1 MAFNLK
7 GFAGGL
13 ADAGTSYFED
23 KQDRRK
29 DATTAKR
36 SLMFNATEKIYN
48 DALAVKQ
55 SNDKIKNDDKQYI
68 SKIKSI
74 DPTIS
79 TDNMNKL
86 LSLSTDDRIKAEG
99 EYNYRAGQT
108 QDEITFGDFMSAVE
122 ESTDLD
128 DTTKIDDNL
137 EASMRIAPKPVSAYY
152 DKTGLISDESVN
164 SMFTEISGVLQEVH
178 GFSLSQAKA
187 ITQQGIY
194 SVQHPPIKINW
205 SKAISIE
212 RKAAE
217 DLATAGIYNA
227 AKLEEV
233 GLNIINKQVDLT
245 NTSLSSMRKA
255 FAVGYEAEQ
264 FDEDEKS
271 LGLKV
276 VPAALAPNMPNFER
290 DFRNSPEYKEY
301 AIASISTY
309 IVGME
314 SDPAFNKTN
323 AMTYI
328 NGTFPGMYGGKI
340 ETRKL
345 TEAAFKKIEPNKIY
359 YVDSPSPAGTDED
372 GFIMTGAQLTATR
385 VDSKPKG
392 KDGTGSGGDIT
403 DEVSSTV
410 KTLQEQLAFA
420 EEMDAPEETITRI
433 KEEIKKIN
441 VEEDKEDR
449 DAQFKAKRKSDAAT
463 SAKTFEPDA
472 VTMDAWDKNL
482 DLAIQMGDIG
492 KVQLVID
499 FVEARPDKTYKS
511 NMSLRN
517 RLSRRSKTALAD
529 MTREQNPNEEQSF
542 SKIADSVN
550 SAINGK
556 FITRKLNEDE
566 VKAYIRDLAA
576 LEVPTDPELLI
587 RYNNLKSEL
596 YEML

>member
-7 GFAGGL
+7 GFASGL
-13 ADAGTSYFED
+13 ADAGTSYLED

-48 DALAVKQ
+48 DALEVKK
-55 SNDKIKNDDKQYI
+55 SNDVIKNKDKQYI

-79 TDNMNKL
+79 PDNMNKL
-86 LSLSTDDRIKAEG
+86 LSLSAEDRLKAEG

-108 QDEITFGDFMSAVE
+108 PDQITFGDFMSAVE

-128 DTTKIDDNL
+128 DPSKIDANM
-137 EASMRIAPKPVSAYY
+137 EASMMPAPKPVSAYY

-164 SMFTEISGVLQEVH
+164 NLYTEITSTLQEVH
-178 GFSLSQAKA
+178 GFSVAKA
-187 ITQQGIY
+187 KEITKQGIY

-205 SKAISIE
+205 SKDIALS
-212 RKAAE
+212 KDAM
-217 DLATAGIYNA
+217 DTLARARIYDEAQIANAG
-227 AKLEEV
+227 LSL
-233 GLNIINKQVDLT
+233 LNNQVDLT
-245 NTSLSSMRKA
+245 NQSLDSMRKA
-255 FAVGYEAEQ
+255 FAVGYQAEQ
-264 FDEDEKS
+264 FDDDENS
-271 LGLKV
+271 LGMQV
-276 VPAALAPNMPNFER
+276 VPAALAPNMPSFEA

-301 AIASISTY
+301 ALTSISSY

-314 SDPAFNKTN
+314 TDPKANTKN
-323 AMTYI
+323 AMTYL

-345 TEAAFKKIEPNKIY
+345 TEAAFSKIEPNKIY
-359 YVDSPSPAGTDED
+359 YVDAPSPAGTDED
-372 GFIMTGAQLTATR
+372 GFIMTGAQLKATR
-385 VDSKPKG
+385 VDT
-392 KDGTGSGGDIT
+392 KDAKAAGTNVATGV
-403 DEVSSTV
+403 EVSTKV
-410 KTLQEQLAFA
+410 QELQNDLAFA
-420 EEMDAPEETITRI
+420 IEMKATPAEVAKIESQIEE
-433 KEEIKKIN
+433 IN
-441 VEEDKEDR
+441 VEEDREDR

-482 DLAIQMGDIG
+482 DLAIQMGDID
-492 KVQLVID
+492 KVQLVVD

-517 RLSRRSKTALAD
+517 RLSRRSKIALAD
-529 MTREQNPNEEQSF
+529 MISEQNPTEEQSF
-542 SKIADSVN
+542 SQIADSVN

-556 FITRKLNEDE
+556 FITRKLNKDE
-566 VKAYIRDLAA
+566 VKAYIRDLVA
-576 LEVPTDPELLI
+576 LEAPTDPELLI

>member
-7 GFAGGL
+7 GFASGL
-13 ADAGTSYFED
+13 ADAGTSYLED

-48 DALAVKQ
+48 DALEVKK
-55 SNDKIKNDDKQYI
+55 SNDVIKNKDKQYI

-79 TDNMNKL
+79 PDNMNKL
-86 LSLSTDDRIKAEG
+86 LSLSAEDRLKAEG

-108 QDEITFGDFMSAVE
+108 PDQITFGDFMSAVE

-128 DTTKIDDNL
+128 DPSKIDANM
-137 EASMRIAPKPVSAYY
+137 EASMMPAPKPVSAYY

-164 SMFTEISGVLQEVH
+164 NLYTEITSTLQEVH
-178 GFSLSQAKA
+178 GFSVAKA
-187 ITQQGIY
+187 KEITKQGIY

-205 SKAISIE
+205 SKDIALS
-212 RKAAE
+212 KDAM
-217 DLATAGIYNA
+217 DTLARARIYDEAQIANAG
-227 AKLEEV
+227 LSL
-233 GLNIINKQVDLT
+233 LNNQVDLT
-245 NTSLSSMRKA
+245 NQSLDSMRKA
-255 FAVGYEAEQ
+255 FAVGYQAEQ
-264 FDEDEKS
+264 FDDDENS
-271 LGLKV
+271 LGMQV
-276 VPAALAPNMPNFER
+276 VPAALAPNMPSFEA

-301 AIASISTY
+301 ALTSISSY

-314 SDPAFNKTN
+314 TDPKANTKN
-323 AMTYI
+323 AMTYL

-345 TEAAFKKIEPNKIY
+345 TEAAFSKIEPNKIY
-359 YVDSPSPAGTDED
+359 YVDAPSPAGTDED
-372 GFIMTGAQLTATR
+372 GFIMTGAQLKATR
-385 VDSKPKG
+385 VDTKVSKAA
-392 KDGTGSGGDIT
+392 GTNAATGV
-403 DEVSSTV
+403 EVSTKV
-410 KTLQEQLAFA
+410 QELQNDLAFA
-420 EEMDAPEETITRI
+420 IEMKATPAEVAKIESQIEE
-433 KEEIKKIN
+433 IN
-441 VEEDKEDR
+441 VEEDREDR

-482 DLAIQMGDIG
+482 DLAIQMGDID
-492 KVQLVID
+492 KVQLVVD

-517 RLSRRSKTALAD
+517 RLSRRSKIALAD
-529 MTREQNPNEEQSF
+529 MMSEQNPTEEQSF
-542 SKIADSVN
+542 SQIADSVN

-556 FITRKLNEDE
+556 FITRKLNKDE
-566 VKAYIRDLAA
+566 VKAYIRDLVA
-576 LEVPTDPELLI
+576 LEAPTDPELLI

>member
-7 GFAGGL
+7 GFASGL
-13 ADAGTSYFED
+13 ADAGTSYLED

-48 DALAVKQ
+48 DALEVKK
-55 SNDKIKNDDKQYI
+55 SNDVIKNKDKQYI

-79 TDNMNKL
+79 PDNMNKL
-86 LSLSTDDRIKAEG
+86 LSLSAEDRLKAEG

-108 QDEITFGDFMSAVE
+108 PDQITFGDFMSAVE

-128 DTTKIDDNL
+128 DPSKIDANM
-137 EASMRIAPKPVSAYY
+137 EASMMPAPKPVSAYY

-164 SMFTEISGVLQEVH
+164 NLYTEITSTLQEVH
-178 GFSLSQAKA
+178 GFSVAKA
-187 ITQQGIY
+187 KEITKQGIY

-205 SKAISIE
+205 SKDIALSKDAMDTLARARIYDEAQIANAGLSI
-212 RKAAE
+212 
-217 DLATAGIYNA
+217 
-227 AKLEEV
+227 
-233 GLNIINKQVDLT
+233 LNSQVDLT
-245 NTSLSSMRKA
+245 NQSLDSMRKA
-255 FAVGYEAEQ
+255 FAVGYQAEQ
-264 FDEDEKS
+264 FDEDKNS
-271 LGLKV
+271 LGKQV
-276 VPAALAPNMPNFER
+276 VPAAMAPNMPNFEA

-301 AIASISTY
+301 ALTSISSY
-309 IVGME
+309 IVGIE
-314 SDPAFNKTN
+314 TDPKANTKN

-345 TEAAFKKIEPNKIY
+345 TEAAFSKIEPNKIY
-359 YVDSPSPAGTDED
+359 YVDAPSPAGTDED
-372 GFIMTGAQLTATR
+372 GFIMTGAQLKATR
-385 VDSKPKG
+385 VDT
-392 KDGTGSGGDIT
+392 KDAKAAGTNVATGV
-403 DEVSSTV
+403 EVSTKV
-410 KTLQEQLAFA
+410 QELQNDLAFA
-420 EEMDAPEETITRI
+420 IEMKATPAEVAKIESQIEE
-433 KEEIKKIN
+433 IN
-441 VEEDKEDR
+441 VEEDREDR

-482 DLAIQMGDIG
+482 DLAIQMGDID
-492 KVQLVID
+492 KVQLVVD

-517 RLSRRSKTALAD
+517 RLSRRSKIALAD
-529 MTREQNPNEEQSF
+529 MMSEQNPTEEQSF
-542 SKIADSVN
+542 SQIADSVN

-556 FITRKLNEDE
+556 FITRKLNKDE
-566 VKAYIRDLAA
+566 VKAYIRDLVA
-576 LEVPTDPELLI
+576 LEAPTDPELLI

>member
-7 GFAGGL
+7 GFASGL
-13 ADAGTSYFED
+13 ADAGTSYLED

-48 DALAVKQ
+48 DALVVKQ
-55 SNDKIKNDDKQYI
+55 SNDLIKNKDKKYI

-86 LSLSTDDRIKAEG
+86 LSLSAEDRLKAEG

-108 QDEITFGDFMSAVE
+108 PDQITFGDFMSAVE

-128 DTTKIDDNL
+128 DPSKIDANI
-137 EASMRIAPKPVSAYY
+137 ESSMMPAPKPVSAYY

-164 SMFTEISGVLQEVH
+164 NLYTEITSTLQEVH
-178 GFSLSQAKA
+178 GFSVDQAKS

-205 SKAISIE
+205 SKAIAIE
-212 RKAAE
+212 KQAA
-217 DLATAGIYNA
+217 DTLAEAGIMRA
-227 AKLEEV
+227 AQLEEV
-233 GLNIINKQVDLT
+233 GLDIINKRVSLT
-245 NTSLSSMRKA
+245 NDSLSAMRKS
-255 FAVGYEAEQ
+255 FAVGYKAEQ
-264 FDEDEKS
+264 FDDDKNS

-276 VPAALAPNMPNFER
+276 IPAALAPNMPNFEA

-301 AIASISTY
+301 ALKSISTY

-314 SDPAFNKTN
+314 SDPAFNTTN

-345 TEAAFKKIEPNKIY
+345 TEEAFNKIEPNKIY
-359 YVDSPSPAGTDED
+359 YVDAPSPAGTDED

-392 KDGTGSGGDIT
+392 NGGSDNLDPTDVEKNAQLDAEQVIAAASSVQSLKDQGVTVEELGFESWEEVEASMRPDALANDATRDAEDRLQQGQITGGIS
-403 DEVSSTV
+403 DEDNV
-410 KTLQEQLAFA
+410 KRMNSEMRTAKGSYRTYLLEQLG
-420 EEMDAPEETITRI
+420 DRYIKDY
-433 KEEIKKIN
+433 KEERVTPIRELTAYQKVMIDEKRGTIGAAKAYDQAVDIAVQSGDMAAVRKIQSLIAGL
-441 VEEDKEDR
+441 D
-449 DAQFKAKRKSDAAT
+449 DANIGFGVSDMLDELNAKIEAA
-463 SAKTFEPDA
+463 
-472 VTMDAWDKNL
+472 
-482 DLAIQMGDIG
+482 
-492 KVQLVID
+492 
-499 FVEARPDKTYKS
+499 
-511 NMSLRN
+511 
-517 RLSRRSKTALAD
+517 
-529 MTREQNPNEEQSF
+529 
-542 SKIADSVN
+542 
-550 SAINGK
+550 
-556 FITRKLNEDE
+556 LNE
-566 VKAYIRDLAA
+566 
-576 LEVPTDPELLI
+576 
-587 RYNNLKSEL
+587 
-596 YEML
+596 

>member
-7 GFAGGL
+7 GFASGL
-13 ADAGTSYFED
+13 ADAGTSYLED

-48 DALAVKQ
+48 DALEVKK
-55 SNDKIKNDDKQYI
+55 SNDVIKNKDKQYI

-79 TDNMNKL
+79 PDNMNKL
-86 LSLSTDDRIKAEG
+86 LSLSAEDRLKAEG

-108 QDEITFGDFMSAVE
+108 PDQITFGDFMSAVE

-128 DTTKIDDNL
+128 DPSKIDANM
-137 EASMRIAPKPVSAYY
+137 EASMMPAPKPVSAYY

-164 SMFTEISGVLQEVH
+164 NLYTEITSTLQEVH
-178 GFSLSQAKA
+178 GFSVAKA
-187 ITQQGIY
+187 KEITKQGIY

-205 SKAISIE
+205 SKDIALS
-212 RKAAE
+212 KDAM
-217 DLATAGIYNA
+217 DTLARARIYDEAQIANAG
-227 AKLEEV
+227 LSL
-233 GLNIINKQVDLT
+233 LNNQVDLT
-245 NTSLSSMRKA
+245 NQSLDSMRKA
-255 FAVGYEAEQ
+255 FAVGYQAEQ
-264 FDEDEKS
+264 FDDDENS
-271 LGLKV
+271 LGMQV
-276 VPAALAPNMPNFER
+276 VPAALAPNMPSFEA

-301 AIASISTY
+301 ALTSISSY

-314 SDPAFNKTN
+314 TDPKANTKN
-323 AMTYI
+323 AMTYL

-345 TEAAFKKIEPNKIY
+345 TEAAFSKIEPNKIY
-359 YVDSPSPAGTDED
+359 YVDAPSPAGTDED
-372 GFIMTGAQLTATR
+372 GFIMTGAQLKATR
-385 VDSKPKG
+385 VDT
-392 KDGTGSGGDIT
+392 KDAKAAGTNVATGV
-403 DEVSSTV
+403 EVSTKV
-410 KTLQEQLAFA
+410 QELQNDLAFA
-420 EEMDAPEETITRI
+420 IEMKATPAEVAKIESQIEE
-433 KEEIKKIN
+433 IN
-441 VEEDKEDR
+441 VEEDREDR

-482 DLAIQMGDIG
+482 DLAIQMGDID
-492 KVQLVID
+492 KVQLVVD

-517 RLSRRSKTALAD
+517 RLSRRSKIALAD
-529 MTREQNPNEEQSF
+529 MMSEQNPTEEQSF
-542 SKIADSVN
+542 SQIADSVN

-556 FITRKLNEDE
+556 FITRKLNKDE
-566 VKAYIRDLAA
+566 VKAYIRDLVA
-576 LEVPTDPELLI
+576 LEAPTDPELLI

>member
-7 GFAGGL
+7 GFASGL
-13 ADAGTSYFED
+13 ADAGTSYLED

-48 DALAVKQ
+48 DALVVKQ
-55 SNDKIKNDDKQYI
+55 SNDLIKNKDKKYI

-86 LSLSTDDRIKAEG
+86 LSLSAEDRLKAEG

-108 QDEITFGDFMSAVE
+108 PDQITFGDFMSAVE

-128 DTTKIDDNL
+128 DPSKIDANI
-137 EASMRIAPKPVSAYY
+137 ESSMMPAPKPVSAYY

-164 SMFTEISGVLQEVH
+164 NLYTEITSTLQEVH
-178 GFSLSQAKA
+178 GFSVEQAKS

-205 SKAISIE
+205 SKAIAIE
-212 RKAAE
+212 KQAA
-217 DLATAGIYNA
+217 DTLAEAGIMRA
-227 AKLEEV
+227 AQLEEV
-233 GLNIINKQVDLT
+233 GLDIINKKVSLT
-245 NTSLSSMRKA
+245 NDSLSAMRKS
-255 FAVGYEAEQ
+255 FAVGYKAEQ
-264 FDEDEKS
+264 FDDDKNS

-276 VPAALAPNMPNFER
+276 IPAALAPNMPNFEA

-301 AIASISTY
+301 ALKSISTY

-314 SDPAFNKTN
+314 SDPAFNTTN

-385 VDSKPKG
+385 VDSKLKVEG
-392 KDGTGSGGDIT
+392 GDGSGGDIT

-420 EEMDAPEETITRI
+420 EEMNAPEETITRI
-433 KEEIKKIN
+433 KEEIEKAMLTSESDITTAN
-441 VEEDKEDR
+441 
-449 DAQFKAKRKSDAAT
+449 FKAKQKKDAAT
-463 SAKTFEPDA
+463 SAKTFEPNA
-472 VTMDAWDKNL
+472 VTMEDWDKNL
-482 DLAIQMGDIG
+482 DLAIQMGDID
-492 KVQLVID
+492 KVQLVVD
-499 FVEARPDKTYKS
+499 FVEANPNTSYKS
-511 NMSLRN
+511 NMSPRN
-517 RLSRRSKTALAD
+517 RLSRRSKVALAE
-529 MTREQNPNEEQSF
+529 MMREQNPTLQDTLDEIN
-542 SKIADSVN
+542 SVLPGSLLTKAN
-550 SAINGK
+550 RIDKKDARAFLKRLEAYPLPENTDDLAE
-556 FITRKLNEDE
+556 FNE
-566 VKAYIRDLAA
+566 VK
-576 LEVPTDPELLI
+576 
-587 RYNNLKSEL
+587 KEL
-596 YEML
+596 YRNI

>member
-7 GFAGGL
+7 GFASGL
-13 ADAGTSYFED
+13 ADAGTSYLED

-48 DALAVKQ
+48 DALEVKK
-55 SNDKIKNDDKQYI
+55 SNDVIKNKDKQYI

-79 TDNMNKL
+79 PDNMNKL
-86 LSLSTDDRIKAEG
+86 LSLSAEDRLKAEG

-108 QDEITFGDFMSAVE
+108 PDQITFGDFMSAVE

-128 DTTKIDDNL
+128 DPSKIDANM
-137 EASMRIAPKPVSAYY
+137 EASMMPAPKPVSAYY

-164 SMFTEISGVLQEVH
+164 NLYTEITSTLQEVH
-178 GFSLSQAKA
+178 GFSVAKA
-187 ITQQGIY
+187 KEITKQGIY

-205 SKAISIE
+205 SKDIALS
-212 RKAAE
+212 KDAM
-217 DLATAGIYNA
+217 DTLARARIYDEAQIANAG
-227 AKLEEV
+227 LSL
-233 GLNIINKQVDLT
+233 LNNQVDLT
-245 NTSLSSMRKA
+245 NQSLDSMRKA
-255 FAVGYEAEQ
+255 FAVGYQAEQ
-264 FDEDEKS
+264 FDDDENS
-271 LGLKV
+271 LGMQV
-276 VPAALAPNMPNFER
+276 VPAALAPNMPSFEA

-301 AIASISTY
+301 ALTSISSY

-314 SDPAFNKTN
+314 TDPKANTKN
-323 AMTYI
+323 AMTYL

-345 TEAAFKKIEPNKIY
+345 TEAAFRKIEPNKIY
-359 YVDSPSPAGTDED
+359 YVDAPSPAGTDED
-372 GFIMTGAQLTATR
+372 GFIMTGAQLKATR
-385 VDSKPKG
+385 VDT
-392 KDGTGSGGDIT
+392 KDAKAAGTNVATGV
-403 DEVSSTV
+403 EVSTKV
-410 KTLQEQLAFA
+410 QELQNDLAFA
-420 EEMDAPEETITRI
+420 IEMKATPAEVAKIESQIEE
-433 KEEIKKIN
+433 IN
-441 VEEDKEDR
+441 VEEDREDR

-482 DLAIQMGDIG
+482 DLAIQMGDID
-492 KVQLVID
+492 KVQLVVD

-517 RLSRRSKTALAD
+517 RLSRRSKIALAD
-529 MTREQNPNEEQSF
+529 MMSEQNPTEEQSF
-542 SKIADSVN
+542 SQIADSVN

-556 FITRKLNEDE
+556 FITRKLNKDE
-566 VKAYIRDLAA
+566 VKAYIRDLVA
-576 LEVPTDPELLI
+576 LEAPTDPELLI

>member
-7 GFAGGL
+7 GFASGL
-13 ADAGTSYFED
+13 ADAGTSYLED

-48 DALAVKQ
+48 DALVVKQ
-55 SNDKIKNDDKQYI
+55 SNDLIKNKDKQYI

-86 LSLSTDDRIKAEG
+86 LSLSAEDRLKAEG

-108 QDEITFGDFMSAVE
+108 PDQITFGDFMSAVE

-128 DTTKIDDNL
+128 DPSKIDANI
-137 EASMRIAPKPVSAYY
+137 ESSMMPAPKPVSAYY

-164 SMFTEISGVLQEVH
+164 NLYTEITSTLQEVH
-178 GFSLSQAKA
+178 GFSVDQAKS

-205 SKAISIE
+205 SKAIAIE
-212 RKAAE
+212 KQAA
-217 DLATAGIYNA
+217 DTLAEAGIMRA
-227 AKLEEV
+227 AQLEEV
-233 GLNIINKQVDLT
+233 GLDIINKRVSLT
-245 NTSLSSMRKA
+245 NDSLSAMRKS
-255 FAVGYEAEQ
+255 FAVGYKAEQ
-264 FDEDEKS
+264 FDDDKNS

-276 VPAALAPNMPNFER
+276 IPAALAPNMPNFEA

-301 AIASISTY
+301 ALKSISTY

-314 SDPAFNKTN
+314 SDPAFNTTN

-345 TEAAFKKIEPNKIY
+345 TEEAFNKIEPNKIY
-359 YVDSPSPAGTDED
+359 YVDAPSPAGTDED

-392 KDGTGSGGDIT
+392 NDDGGSVGGIT
-403 DEVSSTV
+403 DEVSTKV
-410 KTLQEQLAFA
+410 QELQNDLAFA
-420 EEMDAPEETITRI
+420 IEMKATPAEVAKIESQIEE
-433 KEEIKKIN
+433 IN
-441 VEEDKEDR
+441 VEEDREDR

-482 DLAIQMGDIG
+482 DLAIQMGDID
-492 KVQLVID
+492 KVQLVVD

-517 RLSRRSKTALAD
+517 RLSRRSKIALAD
-529 MTREQNPNEEQSF
+529 MMRERNPTEAQSF

-556 FITRKLNEDE
+556 FITRKLNKDE
-566 VKAYIRDLAA
+566 VKAYIRDLVA
-576 LEVPTDPELLI
+576 LEAPTDPELLI